1 MPPFRF
7 SRERTLWDLSSCMAN
22 RAAMTRHSAV
32 PHIEVL
38 TLAELGG
45 ERRDP
50 EIERAQRA
58 LAGGVDSPVR
68 AGLPVGGPTPFIV
81 RGRGSRV
88 VDTQGHEYVDY
99 LGAYGPVLLGHGDAR
114 ITAAVEAA
122 LGTGAVFGA
131 THPEEVRLAERVQ
144 SRLPSME
151 LVRFVSTGTE
161 ACMSAVRVARAF
173 TRREKLIRFEGCY
186 HGHSDEMVF
195 SAGASSL
202 SAPAIASG
210 IPQGSARNVVVLP
223 YNDAR
228 AVDQALRDHAEDVAA
243 IIVEPVCGN
252 MGLCLPDPGYLERVR
267 ELSSAAGTVLIF
279 DEVITGIRLGPGGA
293 QGLFGIRPDL
303 TCIGKA
309 LGGGLPIAA
318 FGGRADIMAVLAP
331 HGQVFVGGTFSG
343 NPACVAAAH
352 ALLDA
357 IDADPEFYPRLNGY
371 AAELANGLQLIIDTF
386 DLGYVVIQCGS
397 MVDFMFRRGG
407 PHRTMSEAREADAEA
422 YARYYHA
429 MLDRDILLPP
439 SQMELMFLTAAHGEE
454 EIDATLAAACEAL
467 A

>member
-1 MPPFRF
+1 
-7 SRERTLWDLSSCMAN
+7 MAK
-22 RAAMTRHSAV
+22 RGAMTRHSAV
-32 PHIEVL
+32 PHIDAL
-38 TLAELGG
+38 TVSELGG
-45 ERRDP
+45 KRSHR
-50 EIERAQRA
+50 EIARAQAA

-68 AGLPVGGPTPFIV
+68 AGLQVGGPTPFIV

-88 VDTQGHEYVDY
+88 VDAQGGEYIDY
-99 LGAYGPVLLGHGDAR
+99 LCAYGPVLLGHGDAR
-114 ITAAVEAA
+114 VTAAVEAA
-122 LGTGAVFGA
+122 LDAGAVFGA
-131 THPEEVRLAERVQ
+131 THPEEVRLAERLQ
-144 SRLPSME
+144 GRLPSME
-151 LVRFVSTGTE
+151 LLRFVSTGTE

-173 TRREKLIRFEGCY
+173 TGREKLIRFEGCY

-202 SAPAIASG
+202 SAPALVSG

-228 AVDQALRDHAEDVAA
+228 AVDQALRNHADEIAA

-252 MGLCLPDPGYLERVR
+252 MGLCLSEPGYLERLR

-293 QGLFGIRPDL
+293 QGLFGVRPDL

-318 FGGRADIMAVLAP
+318 FGGRADIMEVLAP
-331 HGQVFVGGTFSG
+331 QGHVFVGGTFSG
-343 NPACVAAAH
+343 NPVCVAAAH
-352 ALLDA
+352 GLLDA

-371 AAELANGLQLIIDTF
+371 SLELAQGLQETIDAL

-397 MVDFMFRRGG
+397 MIDFMFRRGG
-407 PHRTMSEAREADAEA
+407 PHGTMREAREADGQS
-422 YARYYHA
+422 YARYYHG
-429 MLDRDILLPP
+429 MLDRGILLPP

-454 EIDATLAAACEAL
+454 EIDMTLAAAREAL